1 MYMVYVNVQTLE
13 RNKSNRFQSFGG
25 CFICLFKQ
33 LELTLKKK
41 IRTPCIPP
49 WKDNCEPQDE
59 QLARIGEW
67 GGGYMTPPWTSV
79 KIGVCTEMVDSAGL
93 WGLLSYWGGRKALS
107 RGRTDELF
115 EAISRLICIL
125 LYYSSKQRDHG
136 VNYCPEMQML
146 MPQIT
151 ALLWLICT
159 FVFSDET

>member
-1 MYMVYVNVQTLE
+1 
-13 RNKSNRFQSFGG
+13 
-25 CFICLFKQ
+25 
-33 LELTLKKK
+33 
-41 IRTPCIPP
+41 
-49 WKDNCEPQDE
+49 
-59 QLARIGEW
+59 
-67 GGGYMTPPWTSV
+67 MTPPWTSV